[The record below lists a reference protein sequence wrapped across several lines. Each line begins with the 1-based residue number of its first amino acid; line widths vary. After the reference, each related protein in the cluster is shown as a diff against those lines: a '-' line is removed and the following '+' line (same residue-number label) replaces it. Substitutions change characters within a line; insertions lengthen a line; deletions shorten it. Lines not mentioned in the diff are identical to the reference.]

1 MAGWRQRGLSSFN
14 RRILQ
19 SANFMEED
27 LVVLNPE
34 EEELDLINSKMI
46 SLRARVNAEKK
57 AA

>member
-1 MAGWRQRGLSSFN
+1 
-14 RRILQ
+14 
-19 SANFMEED
+19 MEED